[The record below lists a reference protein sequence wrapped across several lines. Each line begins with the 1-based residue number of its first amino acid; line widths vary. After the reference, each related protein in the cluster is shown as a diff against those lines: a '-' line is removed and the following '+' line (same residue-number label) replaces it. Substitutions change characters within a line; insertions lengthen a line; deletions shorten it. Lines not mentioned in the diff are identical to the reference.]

1 LWDCIQNNMAQKDPK
16 RYLSKLKNKYRFSI
30 YNDQTFEEV
39 WFLRLSRLNVIAFFG
54 GFTFLL
60 IALVTVL
67 IAFTPL
73 REFIPG
79 YPDTNTRRAIVENAL
94 KVDSLQDQL
103 DHWQDYLT
111 SLKAIINGENPPVLQ
126 SKKDTTAHA
135 KSIVFKKSVA
145 DSLLRAQI
153 EENEQYNLSV
163 TTNTVENTVK
173 GMHFFPPVRG
183 VVTNSFNIASGHY
196 GTDIASS
203 PNEVVV
209 ATLDGTVTM
218 ATWTLET
225 GYVIQIQHEGNLLS
239 VYKHNS
245 KLLKK
250 AGTHVKAGEAIA
262 IIGNSGELTTGPH
275 LHFELWYNGTPVDPE
290 KYIVF

>member
-1 LWDCIQNNMAQKDPK
+1 MAQKDSK

-39 WFLRLSRLNVIAFFG
+39 WFFRLSRLNVIAFLG
-54 GFTFLL
+54 GSSLL
-60 IALVTVL
+60 LVALVTVL

-79 YPDTNTRRAIVENAL
+79 YPNTTTRRAIVENAL
-94 KVDSLQDQL
+94 KVDSLQQQL
-103 DHWQDYLT
+103 DQWQKYLT
-111 SLKAIINGENPPVLQ
+111 SLKAIMNGENPPVLQ
-126 SKKDTTAHA
+126 SKKDTTIHP
-135 KSIVFKKSVA
+135 KDIVFKKSLD
-145 DSLLRAQI
+145 DSLLRSQI
-153 EENEQYNLSV
+153 EEKEQYNLSV
-163 TTNTVENTVK
+163 TNTSLANTVK

-183 VVTNSFNIASGHY
+183 VVTNSFNIASGHF

-218 ATWTLET
+218 AAWTLET
-225 GYVIQIQHEGNLLS
+225 GYVIQIQHAGNLLS

-250 AGTHVKAGEAIA
+250 PGAHVKAGEAIA

>member
-1 LWDCIQNNMAQKDPK
+1 MAQKDPK

-79 YPDTNTRRAIVENAL
+79 YPDTSTRRAIVENAL

-103 DHWQDYLT
+103 DQWQNYLT
-111 SLKAIINGENPPVLQ
+111 SLKAIVNGENPPVLQ
-126 SKKDTTAHA
+126 AKKDTTTHA
-135 KSIVFKKSVA
+135 KDIVFKKSA
-145 DSLLRAQI
+145 EDSLLRAQI

-163 TTNTVENTVK
+163 TNNSLENTVK

-183 VVTNSFNIASGHY
+183 VVTNSFNLTSGHY

-225 GYVIQIQHEGNLLS
+225 GYVIQIQHAGNLLS

-250 AGTHVKAGEAIA
+250 AGAHVKAGEAIA

>member
-1 LWDCIQNNMAQKDPK
+1 MAQKDSK

-39 WFLRLSRLNVIAFFG
+39 WFFRLSRLNVIAFLG
-54 GFTFLL
+54 GSSLL
-60 IALVTVL
+60 LVALVTVL

-79 YPDTNTRRAIVENAL
+79 YPNTNTRRAIVENAL
-94 KVDSLQDQL
+94 KVDSLQQQL
-103 DHWQDYLT
+103 DQWQKYLT
-111 SLKAIINGENPPVLQ
+111 SLKAIMNGENPPVLQ
-126 SKKDTTAHA
+126 SKKDTTIHS
-135 KSIVFKKSVA
+135 KDIVFKKSLD
-145 DSLLRAQI
+145 DSLLRSQI
-153 EENEQYNLSV
+153 EEKEQYNLSV
-163 TTNTVENTVK
+163 TNNSMENTVK

-183 VVTNSFNIASGHY
+183 VVTNSFNIASGHF

-218 ATWTLET
+218 AAWTLET
-225 GYVIQIQHEGNLLS
+225 GYVIQIQHAGNLLS

-250 AGTHVKAGEAIA
+250 PGAHVKAGEAIA

>member
-1 LWDCIQNNMAQKDPK
+1 MAQKESK

-39 WFLRLSRLNVIAFFG
+39 WFLRLSRLNVIAVFG
-54 GFTFLL
+54 GFSFLL
-60 IALVTVL
+60 VALVTVL

-94 KVDSLQDQL
+94 KVDSLEQQL
-103 DHWQDYLT
+103 DYWQHYLT
-111 SLKAIINGENPPVLQ
+111 SLKAIMNGENPPVLD
-126 SKKDTTAHA
+126 SKRDTTAHP
-135 KSIVFKKSVA
+135 KDIVFKKSSD

-163 TTNTVENTVK
+163 SNNTIENSVK
-173 GMHFFPPVRG
+173 GIHFFPPVRG
-183 VVTNSFNIASGHY
+183 VVTNSFNLASGHY

-225 GYVIQIQHEGNLLS
+225 GYVIQIQHAGNLLS

>member
-1 LWDCIQNNMAQKDPK
+1 MAQKDSK

-39 WFLRLSRLNVIAFFG
+39 WFFRLSRLNVIAFLG
-54 GFTFLL
+54 GSSLL
-60 IALVTVL
+60 LVALVTVL

-79 YPDTNTRRAIVENAL
+79 YPNTTTRRAIVENAL
-94 KVDSLQDQL
+94 KVDSLQQQL
-103 DHWQDYLT
+103 DQWQKYLT
-111 SLKAIINGENPPVLQ
+111 SLKAIMNGENPPVLQ
-126 SKKDTTAHA
+126 SKKDTTIHP
-135 KSIVFKKSVA
+135 KDIVFKKSLD
-145 DSLLRAQI
+145 DSLLRSQI
-153 EENEQYNLSV
+153 EEKEQYNLSV
-163 TTNTVENTVK
+163 TNNSIENTVK

-183 VVTNSFNIASGHY
+183 VVTNSFNIASGHF

-218 ATWTLET
+218 AAWTLET
-225 GYVIQIQHEGNLLS
+225 GYVIQIQHAGNLLS

-250 AGTHVKAGEAIA
+250 AGAHVKAGEAIA

>member
-1 LWDCIQNNMAQKDPK
+1 MTQKDPK

-39 WFLRLSRLNVIAFFG
+39 WFFRLSRLNVIAFLG
-54 GFTFLL
+54 GSSFLL

-94 KVDSLQDQL
+94 KVDSLQQQL
-103 DHWQDYLT
+103 DHWQKYLT
-111 SLKAIINGENPPVLQ
+111 SLKAIMNGENPPVLL
-126 SKKDTTAHA
+126 SKRDTTIHP
-135 KSIVFKKSVA
+135 KDIVFKKSLD
-145 DSLLRAQI
+145 DSLLRSQI
-153 EENEQYNLSV
+153 EEKEQYNLSV
-163 TTNTVENTVK
+163 TNNSMENTVK

-183 VVTNSFNIASGHY
+183 VVTNSFNIASGHF

-218 ATWTLET
+218 AAWTLET
-225 GYVIQIQHEGNLLS
+225 GYVIQIQHAGNLLS

-250 AGTHVKAGEAIA
+250 PGAHVKAGEAIA

>member
-1 LWDCIQNNMAQKDPK
+1 MAQKDPK

-126 SKKDTTAHA
+126 SKKDTTAH
-135 KSIVFKKSVA
+135 
-145 DSLLRAQI
+145 
-153 EENEQYNLSV
+153 EEFFVEQQRCV
-163 TTNTVENTVK
+163 
-173 GMHFFPPVRG
+173 
-183 VVTNSFNIASGHY
+183 
-196 GTDIASS
+196 
-203 PNEVVV
+203 
-209 ATLDGTVTM
+209 
-218 ATWTLET
+218 
-225 GYVIQIQHEGNLLS
+225 
-239 VYKHNS
+239 
-245 KLLKK
+245 
-250 AGTHVKAGEAIA
+250 
-262 IIGNSGELTTGPH
+262 
-275 LHFELWYNGTPVDPE
+275 
-290 KYIVF
+290 

>member
-1 LWDCIQNNMAQKDPK
+1 MAQKEKK

-39 WFLRLSRLNVIAFFG
+39 WFLRLSRLNVMAFFG
-54 GFTFLL
+54 GFSFFL
-60 IALVTVL
+60 ITLVIVL

-79 YPDTNTRRAIVENAL
+79 YPDANTRRQIVQNAL
-94 KVDSLQDQL
+94 KVDSLEQKL
-103 DHWQDYLT
+103 DYWQQYLT
-111 SLKAIINGENPPVLQ
+111 TLQAIVNGENPPALEA
-126 SKKDTTAHA
+126 KPDTTV
-135 KSIVFKKSVA
+135 KSKDIVFTKSEE

-153 EENEQYNLSV
+153 ENNEQYNLSV
-163 TTNTVENTVK
+163 ASAPLENSVK
-173 GMHFFPPVRG
+173 GFHFFPPVRG
-183 VVTNSFNIASGHY
+183 DVTSSFNLSKGHF
-196 GTDIASS
+196 GTDIASA

-209 ATLDGTVTM
+209 AVLEGTVTM

-225 GYVIQIQHEGNLLS
+225 GYVIQIQHNGNLLS

-250 AGTHVKAGEAIA
+250 AGSHVSAGEAIA
-262 IIGNSGELTTGPH
+262 IVGNSGELTTGPH
-275 LHFELWYNGTPVDPE
+275 LHFELWFNGTPVDPE

>member
-1 LWDCIQNNMAQKDPK
+1 MAQKEKK

-39 WFLRLSRLNVIAFFG
+39 WFFRLSRLNVMAGLG
-54 GFTFLL
+54 GFSFLL
-60 IALVTVL
+60 ITLVTVI

-79 YPDTNTRRAIVENAL
+79 YPDAHTRRQIVQTAL
-94 KVDSLQDQL
+94 KVDSLEQKL
-103 DHWQDYLT
+103 DYWQRYLT
-111 SLKAIINGENPPVLQ
+111 TLRAIVNGENPPALEA
-126 SKKDTTAHA
+126 KPDTTV
-135 KSIVFKKSVA
+135 KSKNIVFTKSQE
-145 DSLLRAQI
+145 DSVLRAEI
-153 EENEQYNLSV
+153 ENNEQYNLSV
-163 TTNTVENTVK
+163 TQPSLDNSVK
-173 GMHFFPPVRG
+173 GFHFFPPVRG
-183 VVTNSFNIASGHY
+183 QVTSSFSLPRSHF
-196 GTDIASS
+196 GTDIASA

-209 ATLDGTVTM
+209 AVLEGTITM
-218 ATWTLET
+218 STWTLET
-225 GYVIQIQHEGNLLS
+225 GYVIQVQHNGNLLS

-245 KLLKK
+245 KLLKR
-250 AGTHVKAGEAIA
+250 AGSHVKAGEAIA